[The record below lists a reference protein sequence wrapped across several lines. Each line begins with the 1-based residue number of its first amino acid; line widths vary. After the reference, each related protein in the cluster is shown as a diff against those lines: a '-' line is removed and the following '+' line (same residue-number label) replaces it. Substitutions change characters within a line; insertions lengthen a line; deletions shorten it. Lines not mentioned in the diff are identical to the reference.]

1 MPPLPD
7 GSVTVTLESGK
18 QAYTPEIEVVK
29 PVATGMDKTEAVA
42 GKDKVVVSGTD
53 LDLVT
58 GVTIGDKVQSF
69 IPCEFSVNSAEE
81 VVVTIPSAAYTG
93 VLTLTAESGYET
105 VTTEIAVGYDEAVSI
120 VFDQESYELGKRITL
135 LGEHLLQIDA
145 IYVKGKKVVEYQ
157 RREDTSMS
165 FSMPEAI
172 ASPGVY
178 RLELVLL
185 DGTELTWA
193 VPFTVTAPF
202 TETSIWEGSQIING
216 WSGVTFGDNRF
227 VWADMG
233 LKEGDVIKIYF
244 TAPEEGWWDLQLCN
258 GHWGNLSI
266 DELGGGN
273 EVKQG
278 AFPGGT
284 QTFSFNVTEGIAQSL
299 MEDVG
304 WGGAFIINGD
314 GNVEVTRISLIQF
327 GATETLVWEGPS
339 AHTGDYKQNAELGGE
354 DDWVNAGLYEGA
366 EVRIYFTPD
375 DWDDWSIQI
384 FDGHWNGMGYVTPN
398 GAQWNVENTPDAAK
412 KHYVSF
418 IAEGNAY
425 TALTTKAWW
434 GYAIILQGKNM
445 VFDKIVF
452 L

>member
-1 MPPLPD
+1 M
-7 GSVTVTLESGK
+7 
-18 QAYTPEIEVVK
+18 
-29 PVATGMDKTEAVA
+29 
-42 GKDKVVVSGTD
+42 
-53 LDLVT
+53 
-58 GVTIGDKVQSF
+58 
-69 IPCEFSVNSAEE
+69 
-81 VVVTIPSAAYTG
+81 
-93 VLTLTAESGYET
+93 
-105 VTTEIAVGYDEAVSI
+105 
-120 VFDQESYELGKRITL
+120 
-135 LGEHLLQIDA
+135 
-145 IYVKGKKVVEYQ
+145 
-157 RREDTSMS
+157 
-165 FSMPEAI
+165 
-172 ASPGVY
+172 
-178 RLELVLL
+178 
-185 DGTELTWA
+185 
-193 VPFTVTAPF
+193 
-202 TETSIWEGSQIING
+202 
-216 WSGVTFGDNRF
+216 
-227 VWADMG
+227 
-233 LKEGDVIKIYF
+233 
-244 TAPEEGWWDLQLCN
+244 
-258 GHWGNLSI
+258 
-266 DELGGGN
+266 
-273 EVKQG
+273 KQG

-339 AHTGDYKQNAELGGE
+339 DHTGDYDLNQQLGGE

-398 GAQWNVENTPDAAK
+398 GVQWNVENTPDAAK